1 MSAQRESPPRRPA
14 PPPPD
19 LADDEVDLGRYWA
32 SVAARWWLPLLG
44 LVLGAIV
51 GYLVAVGGG
60 STYQG
65 QAVVSLGTPLAVG
78 GGILP
83 SVQTNASAVR
93 QIVSAQSTI
102 QQVARSVGLKSGQL
116 SGNVSA
122 TPVGGGSTAA
132 KGVPN
137 TLFSI
142 TVKAPSPHKAALA
155 ANELARIVV
164 QTISDQYVN
173 PKIATLTDQVKADE
187 AELASLDRRL
197 GQEQALL
204 GSLTPAEKLA
214 AIGIIGIAEQRRSV
228 VTQDLL
234 STRPLLAQ
242 AKSVERGRVL
252 TRAVGTKT
260 TARSKR
266 NSAVVGAFLGLLLG
280 IAAALLWEPLAGRF
294 ARRPAL

>member
-1 MSAQRESPPRRPA
+1 MSVQRESPPRRPA
-14 PPPPD
+14 SPPPD
-19 LADDEVDLGRYWA
+19 LLEDEVDLGRYWA

-51 GYLVAVGGG
+51 GYLIALGGG
-60 STYQG
+60 STYRA

-83 SVQTNASAVR
+83 SVQTNTAAVR
-93 QIVSAQSTI
+93 QIVAAESTK
-102 QQVARSVGLKSGQL
+102 QRVARDTGLRPGQMT
-116 SGNVSA
+116 VSA
-122 TPVGGGSTAA
+122 TPAAGGTTA

-137 TLFSI
+137 TLFAI
-142 TVKAPSPHKAALA
+142 TVKAPSPRKAALA
-155 ANELARIVV
+155 ANEFARIVV

-173 PKIATLTDQVKADE
+173 PKIATLNAQVKADE
-187 AELASLDRRL
+187 AELASLDKRL
-197 GQEQALL
+197 GEEQALL
-204 GSLTPAEKLA
+204 GSLSGAEKLA

-228 VTQDLL
+228 VTADLL
-234 STRPLLAQ
+234 STKPLLQQ
-242 AKSVERGRVL
+242 AKSVERGRIL

-280 IAAALLWEPLAGRF
+280 IAAALLWEPLTGRLP
-294 ARRPAL
+294 RRPAL

>member
-14 PPPPD
+14 PPPPE
-19 LADDEVDLGRYWA
+19 LTDDEIDLGRYWA

-44 LVLGAIV
+44 LVVGAII
-51 GYLVAVGGG
+51 GYLIAVGGG
-60 STYQG
+60 STYRA
-65 QAVVSLGTPLAVG
+65 QAVVNLGTPLAVG

-83 SVQTNASAVR
+83 SVQTNAAAVR
-93 QIVSAQSTI
+93 QIVSAHSTI
-102 QQVARSVGLKSGQL
+102 QQVARSVGLKPGQL
-116 SGNVSA
+116 GGKVSA
-122 TPVGGGSTAA
+122 TPVAGGTTA

-137 TLFSI
+137 TLFAI
-142 TVKAPSPHKAALA
+142 TVKAPSPRKAALA

-173 PKIATLTDQVKADE
+173 PKIATLNAQVKADE
-187 AELASLDRRL
+187 AELASLDKRL
-197 GQEQALL
+197 TQEQALL
-204 GSLTPAEKLA
+204 GSLSGAEKLA

-234 STRPLLAQ
+234 STRPLLQQ

-294 ARRPAL
+294 TRRPAL

>member
-1 MSAQRESPPRRPA
+1 M
-14 PPPPD
+14 PPPD

-44 LVLGAIV
+44 LVAGAIV
-51 GYLVAVGGG
+51 GYLIAVGGG
-60 STYQG
+60 STYRA

-78 GGILP
+78 GGVLP
-83 SVQTNASAVR
+83 SVQTNAAAVR
-93 QIVSAQSTI
+93 QIVLADSTRGR
-102 QQVARSVGLKSGQL
+102 VARDAGLRTGQMT
-116 SGNVSA
+116 VSA
-122 TPVGGGSTAA
+122 TPATGGTTA

-137 TLFSI
+137 TLFAI
-142 TVKAPSPHKAALA
+142 TVKAPSPRKAAVA

-173 PKIATLTDQVKADE
+173 PKIATLTAQVQADK
-187 AELASLDRRL
+187 AELASLDKRL
-197 GQEQALL
+197 GEEQALL
-204 GSLTPAEKLA
+204 GSLSGAEKLA

-228 VTQDLL
+228 VTADLL
-234 STRPLLAQ
+234 STQPLLNQ
-242 AKSVERGRVL
+242 AKTVERGRIL

>member
-1 MSAQRESPPRRPA
+1 MSAQRESPARRAA
-14 PPPPD
+14 PPPSD
-19 LADDEVDLGRYWA
+19 LLDDEVDLGRYWA

-44 LVLGAIV
+44 LVLGALV

-60 STYQG
+60 STYRG

-83 SVQTNASAVR
+83 SVQTNATAVR
-93 QIVSAQSTI
+93 QIVAAASTKER
-102 QQVARSVGLKSGQL
+102 VARDVGLRSSEL
-116 SGNVSA
+116 TVSA
-122 TPVGGGSTAA
+122 TPAAGGTTA

-137 TLFSI
+137 TLFAI
-142 TVKAPSPHKAALA
+142 TVKAPSPRKAAQA
-155 ANELARIVV
+155 ANEFARIVV
-164 QTISDQYVN
+164 NTISDQYVN
-173 PKIATLTDQVKADE
+173 PKIATLTAQVKADE
-187 AELASLDRRL
+187 EELARLDKRVA
-197 GQEQALL
+197 QEQALL
-204 GSLTPAEKLA
+204 DELSGAEKLA

-234 STRPLLAQ
+234 STQPLLQQ

-266 NSAVVGAFLGLLLG
+266 NSSVVGAFLGLLLG
-280 IAAALLWEPLAGRF
+280 IAAALLWEPLAGRL
-294 ARRPAL
+294 ARRPAR

>member
-1 MSAQRESPPRRPA
+1 
-14 PPPPD
+14 
-19 LADDEVDLGRYWA
+19 V
-32 SVAARWWLPLLG
+32 G
-44 LVLGAIV
+44 LVVGAII
-51 GYLVAVGGG
+51 GYLIAVGGG
-60 STYQG
+60 STYQA

-83 SVQTNASAVR
+83 SVQTNATAVR
-93 QIVSAQSTI
+93 AIVQAESTR
-102 QQVARSVGLKSGQL
+102 QRVAHDAGLKPGQMA
-116 SGNVSA
+116 VS
-122 TPVGGGSTAA
+122 STAVAGGATA

-137 TLFSI
+137 TLFAI
-142 TVKAPSPHKAALA
+142 TVKAPSPRKAALA
-155 ANELARIVV
+155 ANEFGRIVV

-173 PKIATLTDQVKADE
+173 PKIATFNAQVKADE
-187 AELASLDRRL
+187 LELTELDKRL
-197 GQEQALL
+197 AQEQALL
-204 GSLTPAEKLA
+204 GSLQPAEKLA

-242 AKSVERGRVL
+242 AKSVERGRIL

-266 NSAVVGAFLGLLLG
+266 NSAVVGAFLGLLIG

>member
-1 MSAQRESPPRRPA
+1 MSVQRESPPRRPA

-19 LADDEVDLGRYWA
+19 LADDEIDLGRYWA

-51 GYLVAVGGG
+51 G
-60 STYQG
+60 
-65 QAVVSLGTPLAVG
+65 
-78 GGILP
+78 
-83 SVQTNASAVR
+83 
-93 QIVSAQSTI
+93 
-102 QQVARSVGLKSGQL
+102 
-116 SGNVSA
+116 
-122 TPVGGGSTAA
+122 
-132 KGVPN
+132 
-137 TLFSI
+137 
-142 TVKAPSPHKAALA
+142 KAPSPRKAAVA

-164 QTISDQYVN
+164 HTISDQYVN
-173 PKIATLTDQVKADE
+173 PKIATLTQQVQADE
-187 AELASLDRRL
+187 AELASLDKRL
-197 GQEQALL
+197 TEEQALL
-204 GSLTPAEKLA
+204 GQLSGAEKLA

-242 AKSVERGRVL
+242 AKSVERGRIL

>member
-1 MSAQRESPPRRPA
+1 MSAQRESPPRRPP

-83 SVQTNASAVR
+83 SVQT
-93 QIVSAQSTI
+93 
-102 QQVARSVGLKSGQL
+102 
-116 SGNVSA
+116 
-122 TPVGGGSTAA
+122 
-132 KGVPN
+132 
-137 TLFSI
+137 
-142 TVKAPSPHKAALA
+142 
-155 ANELARIVV
+155 
-164 QTISDQYVN
+164 ISDQYVN
-173 PKIATLTDQVKADE
+173 PKIATLNAQVKADE
-187 AELASLDRRL
+187 AELASLDKRL
-197 GQEQALL
+197 TQEQALL
-204 GSLTPAEKLA
+204 GSLSGAEKLA

-234 STRPLLAQ
+234 STRPLLQQ

>member
-14 PPPPD
+14 SPPPD
-19 LADDEVDLGRYWA
+19 VLEDEVDLGRYWA

-44 LVLGAIV
+44 LVLGAII
-51 GYLVAVGGG
+51 GYLVALGGG
-60 STYQG
+60 STYRA

-83 SVQTNASAVR
+83 SVQTNAAAVR
-93 QIVSAQSTI
+93 VIVLADSTR
-102 QQVARSVGLKSGQL
+102 QRVARDAGLRPGQMT
-116 SGNVSA
+116 VSA
-122 TPVGGGSTAA
+122 TPAAGGTTA

-137 TLFSI
+137 TLFAI
-142 TVKAPSPHKAALA
+142 TVKAPSPRKAARA

-173 PKIATLTDQVKADE
+173 PKIETLNAQVKADE
-187 AELASLDRRL
+187 AELASLDKRL
-197 GQEQALL
+197 GQEQGLL
-204 GSLTPAEKLA
+204 GSLSGAEKLA

-228 VTQDLL
+228 VTADLL
-234 STRPLLAQ
+234 STRPLLQQ
-242 AKSVERGRVL
+242 AKTVERGRVL

-280 IAAALLWEPLAGRF
+280 VAATLLWEPLTGRL

>member
-1 MSAQRESPPRRPA
+1 MSVQRESPPLRPA

-19 LADDEVDLGRYWA
+19 LTDDEVDLGRYWA

-44 LVLGAIV
+44 LVVGAII

-60 STYQG
+60 STYQA

-93 QIVSAQSTI
+93 QIVLAASTKER
-102 QQVARSVGLKSGQL
+102 VARDAGL
-116 SGNVSA
+116 
-122 TPVGGGSTAA
+122 
-132 KGVPN
+132 
-137 TLFSI
+137 
-142 TVKAPSPHKAALA
+142 
-155 ANELARIVV
+155 
-164 QTISDQYVN
+164 
-173 PKIATLTDQVKADE
+173 
-187 AELASLDRRL
+187 
-197 GQEQALL
+197 
-204 GSLTPAEKLA
+204 
-214 AIGIIGIAEQRRSV
+214 
-228 VTQDLL
+228 
-234 STRPLLAQ
+234 
-242 AKSVERGRVL
+242 
-252 TRAVGTKT
+252 KT

>member
-1 MSAQRESPPRRPA
+1 MSAQREPPARRPA
-14 PPPPD
+14 PPPPE

-51 GYLVAVGGG
+51 GYLIAVGGG
-60 STYQG
+60 STYRG

-83 SVQTNASAVR
+83 SVQTNTAAVR
-93 QIVSAQSTI
+93 QIVAAESTI
-102 QQVARSVGLKSGQL
+102 DRVAASVGLKREQL
-116 SGNVSA
+116 RGHVSA
-122 TPVGGGSTAA
+122 TPAAGGTTA

-137 TLFSI
+137 TLFAI
-142 TVKAPSPHKAALA
+142 TVKAPSPRKAAAA
-155 ANELARIVV
+155 ANEFARIVV

-173 PKIATLTDQVKADE
+173 PKIATLTQQVQADE
-187 AELASLDRRL
+187 AELAALDKRVAE
-197 GQEQALL
+197 EQALL
-204 GSLTPAEKLA
+204 GQLSGAEKLA
-214 AIGIIGIAEQRRSV
+214 AVGIIGIAEQRRSV

-242 AKSVERGRVL
+242 AKSVERGRIL

-280 IAAALLWEPLAGRF
+280 VAAALLWEPLAGRL